1 MKRFVIRALI
11 VVAAILGIVLAQV
24 APASATP
31 TKKLP
36 SILGAS
42 WTKVLQL
49 PADQSPFGSGPL
61 PESGCV
67 DLGGTLAPGWPF
79 PYTGPRS
86 CTVKPGTKI
95 FVSAS
100 SFECSTIPGD
110 DHPKTSP
117 PFSEADLQ
125 KCATDLNFLVSPA
138 APKVT
143 LDGRPVTITK
153 VVTSA
158 QHIVLPENNIF
169 DADPNPPEDY
179 LSAADGW
186 VALLNPLTPG
196 THEIKIL
203 INDGKDFP
211 ENTTTIVVTPGH

>member
-1 MKRFVIRALI
+1 MTRFVTRALI
-11 VVAAILGIVLAQV
+11 VLAAILGILFAQG

-42 WTKVLQL
+42 WTKVLQT
-49 PADQSPFGSGPL
+49 PADQSVYGTGPL

-67 DLGGTLAPGWPF
+67 DLGGMLAPGWPF

-95 FVSAS
+95 FVSAA

-110 DHPKTSP
+110 DHPAGNP
-117 PFSEADLQ
+117 PFTADQLRT
-125 KCATDLNFLVSPA
+125 CARDLTLLVSPT

-143 LDGRPVTITK
+143 LDGKPVTITA
-153 VVTSA
+153 VETSA
-158 QHIVLPENNIF
+158 LHPVLPTDNIF
-169 DADPNPPEDY
+169 GADPDPDDPY
-179 LSAADGW
+179 LSVAYGW

-211 ENTTTIVVTPGH
+211 ENTTTIVVKPGH

>member
-1 MKRFVIRALI
+1 MKRVITRALI
-11 VVAAILGIVLAQV
+11 VLVAILGIVFTQG

-42 WTKVLQL
+42 WTKVLQT
-49 PADQSPFGSGPL
+49 PAEESPYGSGPL

-95 FVSAS
+95 FVAAS

-110 DHPKTSP
+110 DGGPGLTEDQLRTCARNLNLTISP
-117 PFSEADLQ
+117 
-125 KCATDLNFLVSPA
+125 T

-143 LDGRPVTITK
+143 LDGRPVTITA
-153 VVTSA
+153 VETSA
-158 QHIVLPENNIF
+158 LHPVLPTDNIF
-169 DADPNPPEDY
+169 GAPAGTY
-179 LSAADGW
+179 LSVAHGW

-196 THEIKIL
+196 THEIKIV
-203 INDGKDFP
+203 INNGTVVP
-211 ENTTTIVVTPGH
+211 PNTTTIVVKPGH

>member
-1 MKRFVIRALI
+1 MKRLVIRASI

-42 WTKVLQL
+42 WTKVLQT
-49 PADQSPFGSGPL
+49 PADQSPYGSGPL

-79 PYTGPRS
+79 PYTGSRS

-110 DHPKTSP
+110 DGGPGLT
-117 PFSEADLQ
+117 EDQLRT
-125 KCATDLNFLVSPA
+125 CATDLNLLVSPT

-153 VVTSA
+153 VVTST
-158 QHIVLPENNIF
+158 QQIVLPENNIF
-169 DADPNPPEDY
+169 GADPNPPEDY
-179 LSAADGW
+179 LSVAHGW

-203 INDGKDFP
+203 INDGKVFP
-211 ENTTTIVVTPGH
+211 ENTTTIVVKPDH

>member
-1 MKRFVIRALI
+1 MKRVITRALI
-11 VVAAILGIVLAQV
+11 VLVAILGIVFTQG

-49 PADQSPFGSGPL
+49 PADESPFGSGPL

-110 DHPKTSP
+110 DHPKTP
-117 PFSEADLQ
+117 PIQ
-125 KCATDLNFLVSPA
+125 R
-138 APKVT
+138 
-143 LDGRPVTITK
+143 G
-153 VVTSA
+153 
-158 QHIVLPENNIF
+158 
-169 DADPNPPEDY
+169 
-179 LSAADGW
+179 
-186 VALLNPLTPG
+186 
-196 THEIKIL
+196 
-203 INDGKDFP
+203 
-211 ENTTTIVVTPGH
+211 

>member
-11 VVAAILGIVLAQV
+11 VVAAILGIVLAQG

-42 WTKVLQL
+42 WTKVLQT
-49 PADQSPFGSGPL
+49 PADESPYVGGG

-79 PYTGPRS
+79 NYTGVRS

-95 FVSAS
+95 FVTAA

-110 DHPKTSP
+110 DGGTGL
-117 PFSEADLQ
+117 SEDQLRTCARDL
-125 KCATDLNFLVSPA
+125 TLLVSPT

-143 LDGRPVTITK
+143 LDGRPVTITA
-153 VVTSA
+153 VETSEL
-158 QHIVLPENNIF
+158 HPVLPADNIF
-169 DADPNPPEDY
+169 GADPHPANPY
-179 LSAADGW
+179 MSVAYGW

-196 THEIKIL
+196 THEIKIV
-203 INDGKDFP
+203 IKGGTP
-211 ENTTTIVVTPGH
+211 VVPPNTTTIVVKPGH

>member
-1 MKRFVIRALI
+1 VKRFVPRVLI
-11 VVAAILGIVLAQV
+11 VLAAILGIVFAQG

-42 WTKVLQL
+42 WTKVLQT
-49 PADQSPFGSGPL
+49 PADQSVYGAGPL

-95 FVSAS
+95 FVSAA

-110 DHPKTSP
+110 DHPKTPP
-117 PFSEADLQ
+117 PFTEADLRT
-125 KCATDLNFLVSPA
+125 CARDLTLLVSPT

-143 LDGRPVTITK
+143 LDGRPVTITA
-153 VVTSA
+153 VETSA
-158 QHIVLPENNIF
+158 LHPVLPADNILVP
-169 DADPNPPEDY
+169 APAGEY
-179 LSAADGW
+179 LSAAYGW
-186 VALLNPLTPG
+186 VALLDPLTPG

-211 ENTTTIVVTPGH
+211 ENTTTIVVQPGH

>member
-1 MKRFVIRALI
+1 MKRVITRALI
-11 VVAAILGIVLAQV
+11 VLVAILGIVFTQG

-42 WTKVLQL
+42 WTKVLQT
-49 PADQSPFGSGPL
+49 PADESPYGSGLL

-95 FVSAS
+95 FVAAS

-110 DHPKTSP
+110 DGGPGLTEDKLRTCARNLNLTISP
-117 PFSEADLQ
+117 
-125 KCATDLNFLVSPA
+125 T

-143 LDGRPVTITK
+143 LDGRPVTITA
-153 VVTSA
+153 VETSA
-158 QHIVLPENNIF
+158 LHPVLPTDNIF
-169 DADPNPPEDY
+169 GAPAGTY
-179 LSAADGW
+179 LSVAHGW

-196 THEIKIL
+196 THEIKIV
-203 INDGKDFP
+203 INNGTVVP
-211 ENTTTIVVTPGH
+211 PNTTTIVVKPGH